1 MRLLHNTLFLALLA
15 AVSSSARAGDGNR
28 LAYLDGNDLYCPS
41 RKFPK
46 LTTPMWVGEE
56 GVEAVVVLAI
66 DDMRGHQKWET
77 YLRPILQRLRRID
90 GRSPVSIMT
99 CQIDPKEPHL
109 QRWLKEGLSLEVHTV
124 DHPCPILKDGNFE
137 RARSTYDRCVDM
149 LASVPHSKPVAFRT
163 PCCDSLNTPSP
174 RLFAEIFNKSTAK
187 GNFLTIDSSVFNVT
201 TPDDPD
207 LPRDLVLEK
216 DGTSRFAKYLPKDR
230 TFVNTIED
238 YPYPYVI
245 GRLCWEFPCATPSD
259 WLAQHH
265 HGPNNPA
272 TVRDWKALLDAT
284 VIKQGVFCL
293 VFHPHGW
300 IGNEQIVDLID
311 HADRKYGKKV
321 KFLNFREC
329 QERLNKNLL
338 GGQPLRDPKTGWDNG
353 VRLLDVNNDG
363 FMDVVIGNDKVQQT
377 RVWSPK
383 TKSWVTSG
391 FPAVVVSE
399 PGPTPARGPTRARIE
414 RGTGFGILQSD
425 GQASLLQPTLFLFGE
440 YGGSHFDRTRWGE
453 LQDHLLDGLR
463 TNPGAKWPA
472 FYTMDDSRLR
482 DLNRDGMCELIVSRE
497 KGRYPAE
504 QVIFAWSAKEKRW
517 IQLPFTLPPGVYL
530 FNADGKDN
538 GVRFVDLNED
548 GFDDIVFSYEKEYG
562 VYLFTDMKKGWSRR
576 VMAGKRDDKDAL
588 PM

>member
-1 MRLLHNTLFLALLA
+1 MRILRNTFFLTLLA
-15 AVSSSARAGDGNR
+15 VVSSPARAGDGNR
-28 LAYLDGNDLYCPS
+28 LTYLDGNDLYYPS

-46 LTTPMWVGEE
+46 LTTPMWVGED

-77 YLRPILQRLRRID
+77 YLRPILQRLRRMD
-90 GRSPVSIMT
+90 GRAPVSIMT
-99 CQIDPKEPHL
+99 CSIDPKEPHL
-109 QRWLKEGLSLEVHTV
+109 QKWLKEGLSLEVHTV
-124 DHPCPILKDGNFE
+124 DHPCPILRDGNFE

-149 LASVPHSKPVAFRT
+149 LASVPNSRPVAFRT

-245 GRLCWEFPCATPSD
+245 GRQCWEFPCATPSD
-259 WLAQHH
+259 WLAQHL

-311 HADRKYGKKV
+311 YADKKYGKKV

-363 FMDVVIGNDKVQQT
+363 YIDVIIGNDRVQQT
-377 RVWSPK
+377 RLWS
-383 TKSWVTSG
+383 TETRGWVTSD
-391 FPAVVVSE
+391 FPTVLVSDR
-399 PGPTPARGPTRARIE
+399 RGKLAPIYMD
-414 RGTGFGILQSD
+414 TGFGILRPG
-425 GQASLLQPTLFLFGE
+425 GQASLLETTVLQSVGW
-440 YGGSHFDRTRWGE
+440 HFDTNRWGKP
-453 LQDHLLDGLR
+453 QGHLLNGLR
-463 TNPGAKWPA
+463 VNDPRAKWPV
-472 FYTMDDSRLR
+472 YYSILDSRLR
-482 DLNRDGMCELIVSRE
+482 DLNRDGLCELIVSRE
-497 KGRYPAE
+497 SGDRSGGD
-504 QVIFAWSAKEKRW
+504 QVILTWSAQKKAW
-517 IQLPFTLPPGVYL
+517 IPLPFTLPAGIHL
-530 FNADGKDN
+530 FNRDGKDN
-538 GVRFVDLNED
+538 GVRFVDLD
-548 GFDDIVFSYEKEYG
+548 GDG
-562 VYLFTDMKKGWSRR
+562 
-576 VMAGKRDDKDAL
+576 
-588 PM
+588 